1 MNLIDNPD
9 QAKRL
14 AEPFSPTW
22 PCTTRKR
29 SRTASKTTIFL
40 TFSREL
46 EEGRQHFLSRVST
59 DINPEDIYGTA
70 VVDVLIK
77 RAGKI
82 DLPSGN
88 EPPYVLFLQG
98 VPSSVRLCFL

>member
-1 MNLIDNPD
+1 MNMIDNPD

-14 AEPFSPTW
+14 ARAILSDVAMYNKE
-22 PCTTRKR
+22 KVENGI
-29 SRTASKTTIFL
+29 KNDNIFDVL
-40 TFSREL
+40 KEEL

-59 DINPEDIYGTA
+59 DINPDLVYEIA

-82 DLPSGN
+82 
-88 EPPYVLFLQG
+88 E
-98 VPSSVRLCFL
+98 SSIW